1 MSSTTCDDLGK
12 FLLRLTIGILILLHG
27 VSKLSSGVGWL
38 QGMLASQGWP
48 AFFAWGVYLGEVLAP
63 ILIILGVYTR
73 AGAALIAINML
84 FAIGLAHSNEIF
96 AITKTGGWA
105 IELQGLFLFGS
116 IAIMLLGAGRL
127 SLGGNGARWN

>member
-73 AGAALIAINML
+73 AGAALIRSEERRVGRERSARTRV
-84 FAIGLAHSNEIF
+84 A
-96 AITKTGGWA
+96 
-105 IELQGLFLFGS
+105 
-116 IAIMLLGAGRL
+116 RL
-127 SLGGNGARWN
+127 STE